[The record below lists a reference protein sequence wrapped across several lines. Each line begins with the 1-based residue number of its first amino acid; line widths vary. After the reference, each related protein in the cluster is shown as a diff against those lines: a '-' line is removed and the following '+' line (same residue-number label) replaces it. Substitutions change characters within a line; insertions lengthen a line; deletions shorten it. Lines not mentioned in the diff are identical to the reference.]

1 MSWVWIL
8 FAVLVLIAA
17 LRFRRRMAARRA
29 RASGP
34 IVDDD
39 AIRRILEDGAL
50 DVDDEDDEPL
60 DLDEIAR
67 EEAEFWEESW
77 DEPEE
82 YGGR

>member
-1 MSWVWIL
+1 MSWIWIL
-8 FAVLVLIAA
+8 LAVLVAIAA
-17 LRFRRRMAARRA
+17 LRFRRRMAARHA

-39 AIRRILEDGAL
+39 AIRRILEDGAI

-67 EEAEFWEESW
+67 EEAEFWDESW

-82 YGGR
+82 YGR